1 MMSAGPTNPSVSRSR
16 WSQSLDVRPL
26 WECALHP
33 ASGFQTPAILDRST
47 GSAWARMMILRT
59 PVAGISMLLSWLS
72 FAKAY
77 ERFLDIQS
85 PFWRT
90 LAPHLPPEIRLEDLA
105 ELLRA
110 CPRLPGLGQALP
122 WILLAAPLYVLSL
135 WLHDAVWDHGCLWM
149 LRGLR
154 GPRSFRIT
162 LKADAE
168 TLAVGTLGA
177 ALGLLSQTPG
187 IGVFLLLPLS
197 AVGAYFWI
205 LRGFALAALHGCP
218 AWKGIAA
225 TLLHAALMLILTLL
239 FLGLLAALFFL
250 QVA

>member
-1 MMSAGPTNPSVSRSR
+1 
-16 WSQSLDVRPL
+16 
-26 WECALHP
+26 
-33 ASGFQTPAILDRST
+33 
-47 GSAWARMMILRT
+47 MMILRT
-59 PVAGISMLLSWLS
+59 PLAWLSMLLSWMSVMKLY
-72 FAKAY
+72 AGLRDA
-77 ERFLDIQS
+77 DS
-85 PFWRT
+85 PFWQAI
-90 LAPHLPPEIRLEDLA
+90 APHLPPEIRMEDLA

-110 CPRLPGLGQALP
+110 CPAAPGWTKVLP

-135 WLHDAVWDHGCLWM
+135 WLHDAVWDHGCLWI
-149 LRGLR
+149 LRGLK

-168 TLAVGTLGA
+168 ALAVGSLGA

-225 TLLHAALMLILTLL
+225 TLLHAALMVVLLLL
-239 FLGLLAALFFL
+239 FAGLLAALCFL

>member
-1 MMSAGPTNPSVSRSR
+1 MMSAHPTHPSASRMRGSPFM
-16 WSQSLDVRPL
+16 DVKQL
-26 WECALHP
+26 WDCALHP
-33 ASGFQTPAILDRST
+33 ASSFHTPAILDRST
-47 GSAWARMMILRT
+47 GSAWARMMILRA

-72 FAKAY
+72 FTKAY
-77 ERFLDIQS
+77 ERFLDIHG
-85 PFWRT
+85 PFWRAI
-90 LAPHLPPEIRLEDLA
+90 APHLPPEIRLEDLA

-110 CPRLPGLGQALP
+110 CPKLPGMGQVLP

-149 LRGLR
+149 LRGLK

-168 TLAVGTLGA
+168 ALAVGTLGA
-177 ALGLLSQTPG
+177 ALGLLSQAPG
-187 IGVFLLLPLS
+187 IGLVLLLPLG

-225 TLLHAALMLILTLL
+225 TLLHAALMLILTIV